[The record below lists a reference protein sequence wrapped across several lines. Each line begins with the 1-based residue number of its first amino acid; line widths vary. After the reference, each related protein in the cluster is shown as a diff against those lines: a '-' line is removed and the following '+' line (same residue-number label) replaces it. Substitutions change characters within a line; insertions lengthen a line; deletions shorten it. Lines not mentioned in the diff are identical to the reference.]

1 MRYSV
6 KTPAHARQVL
16 PGMLQPLRH
25 PVAAIVLGVIA
36 ALIVAAFGFLAAK
49 TETVTSRD
57 LSVDQFL
64 SSHHVGALVAIGHG
78 IYTLFSPVEAISLTV
93 VITLIVFFVQKNW
106 RSAGTFALTVAVSWL
121 SSDIVKILVDRPR
134 PLASALA
141 DPFLPTPPD
150 PSFPSG
156 HVVFAASLAFTFI
169 YMARGTRVMPYAII
183 GGILL
188 ILVVGGAVMYIG
200 VHYPTDVAGSIIWS
214 AGAVTAFLAI
224 WNNYIVPLTYRK
236 QDAAVAE

>member
-6 KTPAHARQVL
+6 KTPAHARRIL
-16 PGMLQPLRH
+16 PGMLRPFTH
-25 PVAAIVLGVIA
+25 PIRAIVLGVIA
-36 ALIVAAFGFLAAK
+36 ILIVAAFGFLAAK
-49 TETVTSRD
+49 TQTVTSRD

-64 SSHHVGALVAIGHG
+64 SSHHTSVLVAIGHG
-78 IYTLFSPVEAISLTV
+78 IYTLFSPVEAISLTIV
-93 VITLIVFFVQKNW
+93 LTLIVFFVSRNW
-106 RSAGTFALTVAVSWL
+106 RSAGTFAVTIAVSWL
-121 SSDIVKILVDRPR
+121 SSDVLKILVDRPR

-150 PSFPSG
+150 PTFPSG
-156 HVVFAASLAFTFI
+156 HVVFAAALAFTFI
-169 YMARGTRVMPYAII
+169 YMARGTRAMPYAII

-188 ILVVGGAVMYIG
+188 ILVVGGAVTYIG
-200 VHYPTDVAGSIIWS
+200 VHYPTDVAGSILWS